1 MAAVRKGNLPLVN
14 FQDGSTYEGE
24 WRDGKM
30 HGRGIYSWRNGH
42 VFEGDWRNGKMH
54 GRGIQTWPGEEN
66 KRTDDFYA
74 RTFHKLGTKAHEA
87 GQTDRAV
94 KHFQE
99 ALRSDPTPDFRDKVQ
114 NDLDVL
120 LSQCP
125 SPSSPPPPFPPSDT
139 AVPST
144 ADPPIPTLNEG
155 RYEGDF
161 RDGKKHGRGIHTWPN
176 ADRFEG
182 EWRNG
187 KMTGRGIYNFA
198 SGARSVWRAS
208 RGRCVVAAG
217 HGRSLARAGVQAS
230 WARPGEG
237 CE

>member
-1 MAAVRKGNLPLVN
+1 MLGSHRTTAKKESLAPSSRSSASETAKIQEEKRKSPQETGQAGAETSSPYPSFGRSASPHSIHSSSASSLIPPKVI
-14 FQDGSTYEGE
+14 FQSPALGE
-24 WRDGKM
+24 A
-30 HGRGIYSWRNGH
+30 S
-42 VFEGDWRNGKMH
+42 
-54 GRGIQTWPGEEN
+54 

-74 RTFHKLGTKAHEA
+74 RAFHKLGTRAHEA

-94 KHFQE
+94 KHFQD

-125 SPSSPPPPFPPSDT
+125 PPSPPPPSPPSDT

-198 SGARSVWRAS
+198 SGAR
-208 RGRCVVAAG
+208 
-217 HGRSLARAGVQAS
+217 
-230 WARPGEG
+230 
-237 CE
+237 

>member
-1 MAAVRKGNLPLVN
+1 MGHVQVVEAHHEDEKNKKLQHCKRERHTEAAGRFYRNMAAVRKGQLPLVN
-14 FQDGSTYEGE
+14 FKDGSTYEGE

-30 HGRGIYSWRNGH
+30 HGRGIYSWPNGD

-54 GRGIQTWPGEEN
+54 GRGIHTWPGEDST
-66 KRTDDFYA
+66 RTGEFYA
-74 RTFHKLGTKAHEA
+74 RAFHKLGTKAHEA
-87 GQTDRAV
+87 GQRDRAV
-94 KHFQE
+94 QNFQE
-99 ALRSDPTPDFRDKVQ
+99 ALRSNPTPDFRDKVQ

-125 SPSSPPPPFPPSDT
+125 PASPSPPSDT

-182 EWRNG
+182 NWRNG

-198 SGARSVWRAS
+198 SGAR
-208 RGRCVVAAG
+208 
-217 HGRSLARAGVQAS
+217 
-230 WARPGEG
+230 
-237 CE
+237 